1 MFYALFFVLISLSFD
16 KKKSDIFNC
25 VAGFNEIK
33 AACCGLGNLKAQVPC
48 VPISTYCSN
57 RKDHVFWD
65 LYHPTEATARIFV
78 DTLFDGPSQYNV
90 PMNLRQLVS
99 A

>member
-1 MFYALFFVLISLSFD
+1 MGHLIVLGFVKRFE
-16 KKKSDIFNC
+16 IFQFMG
-25 VAGFNEIK
+25 AGFNEIES
-33 AACCGLGNLKAQVPC
+33 ACCGLGDLKAKVPC
-48 VPISTYCSN
+48 VPISKYCSN

-78 DTLFDGPSQYNV
+78 DTLFDGPSQYCI
-90 PMNLRQLVS
+90 PMNVRQLVS